1 MSAVIGGPSGKRLV
15 SQPDPNWKAPMTTA
29 LPSYTTSG
37 DTTRKPQESAAAQA
51 AQAAQTVTAAK
62 KAAAD
67 ERNKYFCRLKSVCE
81 KYGAARQT
89 CATAGNFGN
98 CIVVKLG

>member
-37 DTTRKPQESAAAQA
+37 DTTLGATLGDSEALRALGSFTRTGRFFWPIVAIRK
-51 AQAAQTVTAAK
+51 K
-62 KAAAD
+62 HRRG
-67 ERNKYFCRLKSVCE
+67 RN
-81 KYGAARQT
+81 G
-89 CATAGNFGN
+89 
-98 CIVVKLG
+98 